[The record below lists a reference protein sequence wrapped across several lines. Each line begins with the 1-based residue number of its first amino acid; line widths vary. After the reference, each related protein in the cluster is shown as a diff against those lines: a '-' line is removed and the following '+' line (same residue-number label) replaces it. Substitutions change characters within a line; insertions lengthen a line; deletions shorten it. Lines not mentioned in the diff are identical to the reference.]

1 MSKEKKFHQ
10 LIEDLNQEEKER
22 CWKKIQE
29 QDTSCIVSVQQTSV
43 DVVKKRGV
51 ATWKKALVTSF
62 VSIVVVGAGVFGGI
76 KLFAKDEP
84 PSTRYCDTSM
94 YDAIDVQISL
104 KERVEQEDKTLL
116 FLDWYEITDYYADK
130 VYELK
135 ASLDEI
141 GYYEQIVDINT
152 GSLVE
157 INAIK
162 KQYELESLNIYS
174 QMTEKSLVIGLQ
186 VDWINAVNMQYA
198 TFSYQEY
205 NYYISLE
212 YPMEEDS
219 ILDIVKEMLLSA
231 R

>member
-10 LIEDLNQEEKER
+10 LIEELNQEEKER

-29 QDTSCIVSVQQTSV
+29 QDTSCIVPVQQTSV
-43 DVVKKRGV
+43 DVVKRKGV

-76 KLFAKDEP
+76 KLFSKDEAP
-84 PSTRYCDTSM
+84 ATRYCDTSM
-94 YDAIDVQISL
+94 YTMQDVTVTL
-104 KERVEQEDKTLL
+104 KERTLQEEIDIL
-116 FLDWYEITDYYADK
+116 FLDWYEITDFYMDQ
-130 VYELK
+130 VYWLND
-135 ASLDEI
+135 SQLEI
-141 GYYEQIVDINT
+141 GYYEQIADVNT

-157 INAIK
+157 INAIQK
-162 KQYELESLNIYS
+162 AYQLESVDIYS
-174 QMTEKSLVIGLQ
+174 QMTGIFTIQSVQ
-186 VDWINAVNMQYA
+186 VDWRDVGDMQYA

-219 ILDIVKEMLLSA
+219 ILDIIEEMLLSA
-231 R
+231 